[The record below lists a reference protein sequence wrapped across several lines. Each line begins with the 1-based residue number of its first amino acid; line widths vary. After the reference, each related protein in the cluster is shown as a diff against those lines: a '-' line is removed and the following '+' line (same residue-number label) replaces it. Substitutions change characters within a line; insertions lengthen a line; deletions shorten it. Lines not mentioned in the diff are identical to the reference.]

1 MKWTDI
7 DLKNKTAGTHKFVC
21 PECSPTR
28 KNKKDLC
35 LSVDIDR
42 GVYNC
47 HHCGAKGGR
56 SEFKP
61 KPKELPVMPKLNT
74 TELSEKMF
82 AYFQSRHIS
91 SVTIKRNKIG
101 EGMRYVPQENAE
113 ANCIWFNYFK
123 DGQYVNTKFRS
134 AKKQFSQ
141 VKNAPKHFYK
151 IDDVKDE
158 AIITE
163 GEFDAL
169 SWEEAGFTYAIS
181 VPDGAL
187 PPNANYSETK
197 FEYIDND
204 IDVLLGVTKIYLS
217 IDNDPAGQH
226 LQKELSRRVGREKCL
241 IIDLGQFKDA
251 NEVLT
256 TLGKVEGIEWLKQ
269 AKNNAKPYPIEGMQ
283 NVSGFREEILS
294 IYHNGYDTGIGAGF
308 PELDVKIR
316 WKAKYLYLITGIP
329 SHGKSTWF
337 DQIMVKLMERADWKF
352 AVYSPEHEP
361 EMHIPRLLRQLLKK
375 SFFGQFKMSETE
387 ISEAVEWLNERL
399 FFIMPNDANFGLDN
413 ILNIGRQLVAQK
425 GINGL
430 VIDPWNTLDHQA
442 PKGTDKGDYISQ
454 SLSKMKLFAKNMDT
468 AVILVAHPT
477 KMPKNDDGSYKVPT
491 GYNVSDSAHFYN
503 KADFGVTVYR
513 NFETQVVDVHIW
525 KVKFEGILGEQGVVQ
540 FTHDKNTAT
549 YHGLND
555 VAPHVE
561 KELNQLTHKIQ
572 RPDEREYEFGFNPD
586 ADVPF

>member
-28 KNKKDLC
+28 KNKRDLC

-47 HHCGAKGGR
+47 HHCGAKGSR
-56 SEFKP
+56 NEFKA

-74 TELSEKMF
+74 TDLSEKMF
-82 AYFQSRHIS
+82 SYFQSRHIS
-91 SVTIKRNKIG
+91 SVTIKRNKIT
-101 EGMRYVPQENAE
+101 EGARYIPQDNSEV
-113 ANCIWFNYFK
+113 NCIWFNYFK
-123 DGQYVNTKFRS
+123 NSEHVNTKFRS
-134 AKKQFSQ
+134 AKKQFTQ

-151 IDDVKDE
+151 IDDVTDE

-169 SWEEAGFTYAIS
+169 SYEEAGFNFAIS

-204 IDVLLGVTKIYLS
+204 IDVLLGVKTIYLS
-217 IDNDPAGQH
+217 IDSDPAGQH
-226 LQKELSRRVGREKCL
+226 LQKELSRRVGREKCR
-241 IIDLGQFKDA
+241 IIDLSPYKDA
-251 NEVLT
+251 NEVLCA
-256 TLGKVEGIEWLKQ
+256 LGRVDGISFLIE
-269 AKNNAKPYPIEGMQ
+269 AKNNAREYPIEGMQ
-283 NVSGFREEILS
+283 SVSSYQEEIMN
-294 IYHNGYDTGIGAGF
+294 IYEHGYDTGVGVGF
-308 PELDVKIR
+308 AELDTKIR

-337 DQIMVKLMERADWKF
+337 DQVMIKLMERSDWKF

-375 SFFGQFKMSETE
+375 SFFGSMKMSKDE
-387 ISEAVEWLNERL
+387 IQQAVEWLNERL

-413 ILNIGRQLVAQK
+413 ILGIAKQMVAQK

-430 VIDPWNTLDHQA
+430 VIDPWNTLDHQT

-454 SLSKMKLFAKNMDT
+454 CLTKMKLFAKNSDV
-468 AVILVAHPT
+468 AVVLVAHPT
-477 KMPKNDDGSYKVPT
+477 KMPKNEDGTYKVPT
-491 GYNVSDSAHFYN
+491 GYNISDSAHFYN
-503 KADFGVTVYR
+503 KADFGVTVFR
-513 NFETQVVDVHIW
+513 NFETGIVDIIIW
-525 KVKFEGILGEQGVVQ
+525 KVKFEGILGEQATVQ
-540 FTHDKNTAT
+540 FAHDKVTAT
-549 YHGLND
+549 YYGLNET
-555 VAPHVE
+555 APHIEHENNLPV
-561 KELNQLTHKIQ
+561 HKIS
-572 RPDEREYEFGFNPD
+572 RPNESDYEEGFNQ
-586 ADVPF
+586 DVPF